1 MIVESYQN
9 RMDKVCLT
17 LPQPS
22 EAMNNEHGTK
32 SFVFII
38 LKRQK
43 SKIDFMEGK
52 NNENKIFRRLSS
64 LDYSPV
70 CYWESKNS
78 RRSQWNVA
86 LDWVR

>member
-22 EAMNNEHGTK
+22 EAMNNEHGIK

-38 LKRQK
+38 LNVKNQK
-43 SKIDFMEGK
+43 LISWKVKITKTKFSDG
-52 NNENKIFRRLSS
+52 
-64 LDYSPV
+64 
-70 CYWESKNS
+70 
-78 RRSQWNVA
+78 
-86 LDWVR
+86 

>member
-38 LKRQK
+38 LNVKNQK
-43 SKIDFMEGK
+43 LIS
-52 NNENKIFRRLSS
+52 
-64 LDYSPV
+64 
-70 CYWESKNS
+70 
-78 RRSQWNVA
+78 
-86 LDWVR
+86 

>member
-17 LPQPS
+17 LPQRS

-38 LKRQK
+38 LNVKNQK
-43 SKIDFMEGK
+43 LISWKVKITKTKFSDG
-52 NNENKIFRRLSS
+52 
-64 LDYSPV
+64 
-70 CYWESKNS
+70 
-78 RRSQWNVA
+78 
-86 LDWVR
+86 

>member
-38 LKRQK
+38 LNVKNQK
-43 SKIDFMEGK
+43 LISWKVKITKTKFSDG
-52 NNENKIFRRLSS
+52 
-64 LDYSPV
+64 
-70 CYWESKNS
+70 
-78 RRSQWNVA
+78 
-86 LDWVR
+86 